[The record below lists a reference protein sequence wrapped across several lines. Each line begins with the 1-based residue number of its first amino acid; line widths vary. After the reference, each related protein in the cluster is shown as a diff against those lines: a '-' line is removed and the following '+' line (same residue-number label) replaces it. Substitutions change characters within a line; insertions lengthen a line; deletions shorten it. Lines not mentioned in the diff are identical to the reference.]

1 MNCAE
6 FVPQRSLMGNGLHVC
21 NTPCRRCL
29 RLLLLSL
36 TVALLSPIN
45 MYSQTAST
53 GALTGQTL
61 DPSGAILPA
70 VSVRLARLD
79 GTVKMAVSSD
89 ENGLFGFFLL
99 PPGTYEV
106 QASKVDFK
114 PVHQTDIHVYVTET
128 LRLQLHFELATREE
142 KTRVVSEPLMVQ
154 LDTSA
159 LGRAVD
165 RETVSR
171 LPLVTR
177 NFAQITGLSPGV
189 AVGVYNAGELGTGA
203 TALSQI
209 GKSNDGMFVHGA
221 RSYDN
226 NWQLDGISVS
236 DVQGSGSISGGI
248 PIPNP
253 DTLEEFKVQTGLGA
267 DGIATAF
274 GNSATGIVTGPGQ
287 ANLNLS
293 FLKTMVLNCPVEKC
307 SLQFRV
313 EFYNALNHPQFANP
327 DTNFTSPTFGVISS
341 TAVNARAGQLAL
353 KFAF

>member
-36 TVALLSPIN
+36 TVALLSPRNI
-45 MYSQTAST
+45 YSQTAST
-53 GALTGQTL
+53 AALTGETL
-61 DPSGAILPA
+61 DPSGAILPG

-79 GTVKMAVSSD
+79 GTETMAVSSD
-89 ENGLFGFFLL
+89 KNGLFGFFLL

-106 QASKVDFK
+106 LASKVDFK
-114 PVHQTDIHVYVTET
+114 PAHQTDIHVYATET
-128 LRLQLHFELATREE
+128 LRLQLLLELATREE

-177 NFAQITGLSPGV
+177 NFTQITGLSPGV

-236 DVQGSGSISGGI
+236 DVQGSGSISGGT

-253 DTLEEFKVQTGLGA
+253 DTLQEFKVQTGLGA

-307 SLQFRV
+307 SLQF
-313 EFYNALNHPQFANP
+313 
-327 DTNFTSPTFGVISS
+327 
-341 TAVNARAGQLAL
+341 
-353 KFAF
+353 